1 MNVQYPAMQQ
11 QVLYQADPSSVQTLK
26 SIKDRTHHIC
36 RTYINRRVRIQTLSG
51 HVHEGVI
58 VGCDD
63 RMLYLRVK
71 NPGHPRAFYGPSDEA
86 ILTLVLFELLVIVL
100 LS

>member
-11 QVLYQADPSSVQTLK
+11 QVLYQAEPSSVQTLK
-26 SIKDRTHHIC
+26 SIQDRTHHIC
-36 RTYINRRVRIQTLSG
+36 KTYINRRVRIQTLSG

-63 RMLYLRVK
+63 RLLYLRISK
-71 NPGHPRAFYGPSDEA
+71 PGIHRAFYGPSDEA